1 MPDVTDNDSIIRE
14 LKDDHGIMS
23 AVLRCPCSCDA
34 NNGTGIPNP
43 ACPYCN
49 GDGKIQ
55 YGIDELEFMS
65 TTPP

>member
-1 MPDVTDNDSIIRE
+1 MPDVTDNDSIIQE

-23 AVLRCPCSCDA
+23 VVLRCPCSCDA
-34 NNGTGIPNP
+34 NTGTGIPNP